1 MSDLDPMAQVQVEE
15 KILILSRQLTQV
27 TEEVADALMEAAQ
40 ADAAYDLAK
49 AKALLYGGPQT
60 ENAALRGETGRKG
73 TVPEKQAAAL
83 IAVENLFIRA
93 KTTEAVAKAS
103 LEAGRNLRANLD
115 ALRSLNTNI
124 RDRVLH
130 AAGRGG

>member
-1 MSDLDPMAQVQVEE
+1 VTDLDPMAQARVEE

-27 TEEVADALMEAAQ
+27 TEEVADALMEEAK
-40 ADAAYDLAK
+40 ADATFDLAK
-49 AKALLYGGPQT
+49 ARALLNQVGQ
-60 ENAALRGETGRKG
+60 EG
-73 TVPEKQAAAL
+73 TVPEKQARAL
-83 IAVENLFIRA
+83 VAVEEQFIKA

-130 AAGRGG
+130 ATGRGG